1 MLILAFFHRKSAIF
15 VISRNTN
22 IDCILK
28 YNFYFLAFFESLN
41 IALINVAAIL
51 ITPAKLATL
60 GLLKTKI
67 F

>member
-1 MLILAFFHRKSAIF
+1 M
-15 VISRNTN
+15 
-22 IDCILK
+22 